1 VSSPEADVPSSD
13 IPEGPA
19 PAWPG
24 GSAKPPLSGSPG
36 DNVEQHLAD
45 SGVDAPRRRGLV
57 WVTLAVAAIV
67 IVIDQLTKV
76 WALATLQP
84 RIAAGEGPIQVV
96 GTWFQLTF
104 VENTGAG
111 FGIGAGFT
119 WLFAIIAVVVAIVII
134 RTATRL
140 VSVAWAIA
148 LGGLLG
154 GAVGNLIDRLIRPP
168 GFGEEYAG
176 PGQGY
181 VVDFLQ
187 LPNWPVFNV
196 ADMAIVGSAILMVIL
211 TVRGVELSGKSSGA
225 AESPAGAAAQD

>member
-1 VSSPEADVPSSD
+1 MTDEPSTPTSTR
-13 IPEGPA
+13 
-19 PAWPG
+19 
-24 GSAKPPLSGSPG
+24 SR
-36 DNVEQHLAD
+36 
-45 SGVDAPRRRGLV
+45 PRLI
-57 WVTLAVAAIV
+57 WVTLGVALLV
-67 IVIDQLTKV
+67 ILIDQVTKA
-76 WALATLQP
+76 WALAVLQP
-84 RIAAGEGPIQVV
+84 RIAAGEGPIEVAGQ
-96 GTWFQLTF
+96 WFRLTF

-119 WLFAIIAVVVAIVII
+119 WLFAIIAAIVAVVII
-134 RTATRL
+134 RTATRI

-154 GAVGNLIDRLIRPP
+154 GAVGNLIDRLVRAP

-196 ADMAIVGSAILMVIL
+196 ADMAIVGSAILMVVL
-211 TVRGVELSGKSSGA
+211 TVRGVEMSGKPRASVDA
-225 AESPAGAAAQD
+225 

>member
-1 VSSPEADVPSSD
+1 MGSGPEDPAEASR
-13 IPEGPA
+13 GPR
-19 PAWPG
+19 
-24 GSAKPPLSGSPG
+24 LI
-36 DNVEQHLAD
+36 
-45 SGVDAPRRRGLV
+45 
-57 WVTLAVAAIV
+57 WVTLGVALLV
-67 IVIDQLTKV
+67 IVLDQLTKA
-76 WALATLQP
+76 WALAVLQP
-84 RIAAGEGPIQVV
+84 RLASGEGPIEVV
-96 GTWFQLTF
+96 GTWFRLTF

-119 WLFAIIAVVVAIVII
+119 WLFAIIAVVVAIVIV

-140 VSVAWAIA
+140 GSRAWAIA

-154 GAVGNLIDRLIRPP
+154 GAVGNLIDRLMRPP
-168 GFGEEYAG
+168 GFGDEYAG

-211 TVRGVELSGKSSGA
+211 TIRGVEMSGRPRVSA
-225 AESPAGAAAQD
+225 NV

>member
-1 VSSPEADVPSSD
+1 MTDAPHD
-13 IPEGPA
+13 PA
-19 PAWPG
+19 PH
-24 GSAKPPLSGSPG
+24 
-36 DNVEQHLAD
+36 DLAEA
-45 SGVDAPRRRGLV
+45 SRGPRLI
-57 WVTLAVAAIV
+57 WVTLGVALLV
-67 IVIDQLTKV
+67 IVLDQLTKA
-76 WALATLQP
+76 WALAVLQP
-84 RIAAGEGPIQVV
+84 RIASGEGPIEVV
-96 GTWFQLTF
+96 GTWFRLTF

-119 WLFAIIAVVVAIVII
+119 WLFAVIAVVVAIVIV

-140 VSVAWAIA
+140 GSRAWASA

-154 GAVGNLIDRLIRPP
+154 GAVGNLIDRLMRPP

-211 TVRGVELSGKSSGA
+211 TIRGVEMSGRPRVSA
-225 AESPAGAAAQD
+225 DA

>member
-1 VSSPEADVPSSD
+1 MT
-13 IPEGPA
+13 
-19 PAWPG
+19 
-24 GSAKPPLSGSPG
+24 
-36 DNVEQHLAD
+36 
-45 SGVDAPRRRGLV
+45 DAPPTPSPARSRPRLV
-57 WVTLAVAAIV
+57 WVTLGVAALV
-67 IVIDQLTKV
+67 IVIDQATKA

-84 RIAAGEGPIQVV
+84 RIASGEGPIEVV
-96 GTWFQLTF
+96 GTWFRLTF

-119 WLFAIIAVVVAIVII
+119 WLFAIIAFVVAIVII

-140 VSVAWAIA
+140 GSMPWAIA

-168 GFGEEYAG
+168 GFGAEYAG

-211 TVRGVELSGKSSGA
+211 TIRGVELSGKPRASVDA
-225 AESPAGAAAQD
+225 

>member
-1 VSSPEADVPSSD
+1 MTSPEAGHPDGSTPSDAVVAGSTHEPDTGDSAGSSD
-13 IPEGPA
+13 PEA
-19 PAWPG
+19 
-24 GSAKPPLSGSPG
+24 
-36 DNVEQHLAD
+36 VRER
-45 SGVDAPRRRGLV
+45 PRRLI
-57 WVTLAVAAIV
+57 WVTLGVALVV
-67 IVIDQLTKV
+67 IVIDQLTKM
-76 WALATLQP
+76 WALAVLQP
-84 RIAAGEGPIQVV
+84 RIASGEGPIEVV
-96 GTWFQLTF
+96 GQWFRLTF

-119 WLFAIIAVVVAIVII
+119 WLFAIIAAVVAVVII

-140 VSVAWAIA
+140 GSVAWSIA

-196 ADMAIVGSAILMVIL
+196 ADMAIVGSAILMIIL
-211 TVRGVELSGKSSGA
+211 TIRGVDMSGKPRA
-225 AESPAGAAAQD
+225 DA

>member
-1 VSSPEADVPSSD
+1 MSD
-13 IPEGPA
+13 APDTAEGP
-19 PAWPG
+19 G
-24 GSAKPPLSGSPG
+24 
-36 DNVEQHLAD
+36 
-45 SGVDAPRRRGLV
+45 RRLV
-57 WVTLAVAAIV
+57 WVTLAVAAVV
-67 IVIDQLTKV
+67 ILIDQATKA
-76 WALATLQP
+76 WALAVLQP

-140 VSVAWAIA
+140 GSMPWAIA

-154 GAVGNLIDRLIRPP
+154 GAVGNLIDRLTRPP

-181 VVDFLQ
+181 VVDFFQ

-211 TVRGVELSGKSSGA
+211 TIRGVEMSGKPRA
-225 AESPAGAAAQD
+225 TVDA

>member
-1 VSSPEADVPSSD
+1 MLPAAEGSCGSRWPSLPSSSLSTSSPRCGRWPPSSR
-13 IPEGPA
+13 A
-19 PAWPG
+19 
-24 GSAKPPLSGSPG
+24 SR
-36 DNVEQHLAD
+36 LA
-45 SGVDAPRRRGLV
+45 RG
-57 WVTLAVAAIV
+57 
-67 IVIDQLTKV
+67 
-76 WALATLQP
+76 
-84 RIAAGEGPIQVV
+84 
-96 GTWFQLTF
+96 
-104 VENTGAG
+104 ENTGAG

-211 TVRGVELSGKSSGA
+211 TVRGVELSGKPSGA